1 MDDRPTILILDDQQ
15 EIAEI
20 LGLLL
25 QEHFECSPEH
35 HVHLAQERLKT
46 QAFDFAITDL
56 EMPEMSGIDFIK
68 QMKPQCTQTCFIVS
82 TGHDSAHPKVREALA
97 AGAAGILVKP
107 FTDVAEIARILC
119 ESRRIQRGP

>member
-35 HVHLAQERLKT
+35 HKT